1 MAWSDSQDFGFPKL
15 FGYDDELM
23 VVEMDLMQHPPFI
36 IDFAKVRLNNP
47 PEFSEE
53 TLADLEEQGRELFED
68 NWPAAKVL
76 MEAES
81 FLIFYLDPKPYN
93 IGFRPKASDHN
104 RSHLRPVRQP
114 AITIPPL

>member
-1 MAWSDSQDFGFPKL
+1 L
-15 FGYDDELM
+15 RGYDDELL
-23 VVEMDLMQHPPFI
+23 VVEMDLMQTPPYI

-68 NWPAAKVL
+68 NWPAAKMVMAAL
-76 MEAES
+76 ES

-93 IGFRPKASDHN
+93 IVFPRKGE
-104 RSHLRPVRQP
+104 RS
-114 AITIPPL
+114 